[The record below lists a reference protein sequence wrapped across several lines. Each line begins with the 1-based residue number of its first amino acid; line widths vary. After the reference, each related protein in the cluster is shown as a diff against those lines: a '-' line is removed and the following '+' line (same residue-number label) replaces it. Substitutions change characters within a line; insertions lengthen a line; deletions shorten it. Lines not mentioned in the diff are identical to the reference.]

1 MTKFNAYLGC
11 FYAGYALQCEHRGET
26 MKLSDKIRIIRKA
39 RGFSQETLGEK
50 LSRTSQYGIS
60 RQSISDWE
68 NGKTEPKLENIRD
81 LTEVLQVSF
90 DSLLDE
96 SIDLND
102 TEVLT
107 DVLQN
112 SIVARKTEVDSSF
125 RYVLYANDLSVRSF
139 ICCIIFA
146 CSIILAGLCLGL
158 GLGLEIGVF
167 NIIALICAAISLG
180 ILPSGIIETTRALR
194 GKVCCYMGEL
204 NQSHLILKTFQTAEN
219 TLVIPIEKITK
230 MELGKKQRKR
240 HGEVVISI
248 DGRNRPVTLI
258 DVMNPKEVIKAYERV
273 SSYNE
278 DTDCIKFF

>member
-1 MTKFNAYLGC
+1 
-11 FYAGYALQCEHRGET
+11 

-102 TEVLT
+102 PDVLT
-107 DVLQN
+107 GVLQI
-112 SIVARKTEVDSSF
+112 SKVARKTEVDSSF
-125 RYVLYANDLSVRSF
+125 RYILYANNLSARSF
-139 ICCIIFA
+139 VCCIIFA
-146 CSIILAGLCLGL
+146 CLIILTGLCLGL

-167 NIIALICAAISLG
+167 NIIAIVCPAISLG
-180 ILPSGIIETTRALR
+180 VLPSAIIEIIRALR

-204 NQSHLILKTFQTAEN
+204 NQSHIILKTYLTAEN

-230 MELGKKQRKR
+230 MELGKKQKR
-240 HGEVVISI
+240 LYGEVVISI
-248 DGRNRPVTLI
+248 ENRPRPVTLI
-258 DVMNPKEVIKAYERV
+258 EVMNPMKLIEAYKKI
-273 SSYNE
+273 SSYNC
-278 DTDCIKFF
+278 DTDCVKIF

>member
-1 MTKFNAYLGC
+1 
-11 FYAGYALQCEHRGET
+11 

-102 TEVLT
+102 PDVLAG
-107 DVLQN
+107 VLQN
-112 SIVARKTEVDSSF
+112 SKVAKKIEVDSSF
-125 RYVLYANDLSVRSF
+125 RYILYANNLSVRSF
-139 ICCIIFA
+139 VCCIIFA
-146 CSIILAGLCLGL
+146 CLIILSGLCFGL

-167 NIIALICAAISLG
+167 KIIAIICAAISLG
-180 ILPSGIIETTRALR
+180 ILPSGIIEITRALR

-204 NQSHLILKTFQTAEN
+204 NQSHLILKTYLTAEN

-230 MELGKKQRKR
+230 MELGKKQKR
-240 HGEVVISI
+240 LYGEVVISI
-248 DGRNRPVTLI
+248 ESRPRPVTLNE
-258 DVMNPKEVIKAYERV
+258 VMNPIKLIETYERV
-273 SSYNE
+273 SSYNG
-278 DTDCIKFF
+278 DTDCIKIF

>member
-1 MTKFNAYLGC
+1 M
-11 FYAGYALQCEHRGET
+11 Q
-26 MKLSDKIRIIRKA
+26 LSDKRRIIRKA

-81 LTEVLQVSF
+81 LADVLQVSF
-90 DSLLDE
+90 DALLDE
-96 SIDLND
+96 SVDLND
-102 TEVLT
+102 FAVLT
-107 DVLQN
+107 RVLQN
-112 SIVARKTEVDSSF
+112 SQFSEKTIVDSSF
-125 RYVLYANDLSVRSF
+125 RYVFYANDLSVRSF

-146 CSIILAGLCLGL
+146 CLIILAGLCFGL
-158 GLGLEIGVF
+158 GLGLELGVF
-167 NIIALICAAISLG
+167 NIIAIICAAISLS
-180 ILPSGIIETTRALR
+180 ILPSGIIEITRALR

-204 NQSHLILKTFQTAEN
+204 NQSLLILKAVQTAEN

-248 DGRNRPVTLI
+248 DGRNHPVTLL
-258 DVMNPKEVIKAYERV
+258 DVMNPKEVIKAYKRV
-273 SSYNE
+273 SFYNE
-278 DTDCIKFF
+278 DTDCIKIF

>member
-1 MTKFNAYLGC
+1 MVVFTQAMLYNVSIG
-11 FYAGYALQCEHRGET
+11 GGET
-26 MKLSDKIRIIRKA
+26 MQLSDKRRIIRKA

-81 LTEVLQVSF
+81 LADVLQVSF
-90 DSLLDE
+90 DALLDE
-96 SIDLND
+96 SVDLND
-102 TEVLT
+102 FAVLT
-107 DVLQN
+107 RVLQN
-112 SIVARKTEVDSSF
+112 SQFSEKTIVDSSF
-125 RYVLYANDLSVRSF
+125 RYVFYANDLSVRSF

-146 CSIILAGLCLGL
+146 CLIILAGLCFGL
-158 GLGLEIGVF
+158 GLGLELGVF
-167 NIIALICAAISLG
+167 NIIAIICAAISLS
-180 ILPSGIIETTRALR
+180 ILPSGIIEITRALR

-204 NQSHLILKTFQTAEN
+204 NQSHLILKAVQTAEN

-248 DGRNRPVTLI
+248 DGRNHPVTLL
-258 DVMNPKEVIKAYERV
+258 DVMNPKEVIKAYKRV
-273 SSYNE
+273 SFYNE
-278 DTDCIKFF
+278 DTDCIKIF

>member
-1 MTKFNAYLGC
+1 MLYNVSIG
-11 FYAGYALQCEHRGET
+11 GET

-81 LTEVLQVSF
+81 LAEVLQVSF

-102 TEVLT
+102 PDVLT
-107 DVLQN
+107 GVLQN
-112 SIVARKTEVDSSF
+112 SKVAKKTEVDSSF
-125 RYVLYANDLSVRSF
+125 RYILYANNLSVRSF
-139 ICCIIFA
+139 VCCIIFA
-146 CSIILAGLCLGL
+146 CLIILTGLCFGL

-167 NIIALICAAISLG
+167 KIIAIICAAISLG
-180 ILPSGIIETTRALR
+180 ILPSGIIEIIRALR

-204 NQSHLILKTFQTAEN
+204 NQSHLILKTYQAAEN
-219 TLVIPIEKITK
+219 TLVIPIEKIVK
-230 MELGKKQRKR
+230 MELGEKQRKR

-248 DGRNRPVTLI
+248 EGRNRPVTLI
-258 DVMNPKEVIKAYERV
+258 DVMNPKKVIAAYEQI

-278 DTDCIKFF
+278 ETDCIKIF

>member
-1 MTKFNAYLGC
+1 
-11 FYAGYALQCEHRGET
+11 

-39 RGFSQETLGEK
+39 RGFSQETLGEN

-81 LTEVLQVSF
+81 LADVLQVSF
-90 DSLLDE
+90 DALLDE
-96 SIDLND
+96 SVDLND
-102 TEVLT
+102 FAVLT
-107 DVLQN
+107 RVLQN
-112 SIVARKTEVDSSF
+112 SQISEKTIVDSSF

-146 CSIILAGLCLGL
+146 CLIILAGLCFGL

-167 NIIALICAAISLG
+167 NIIAIICAAISLS
-180 ILPSGIIETTRALR
+180 ILPSGIIEITRALR

-204 NQSHLILKTFQTAEN
+204 NQSHLILKAVQTAEN

-240 HGEVVISI
+240 QGEVVISI
-248 DGRNRPVTLI
+248 DGRNHPVTLL
-258 DVMNPKEVIKAYERV
+258 DVMNPKEVIKAYKRV

-278 DTDCIKFF
+278 DTDCIKIF